1 MAKWTQQMPLI
12 IEVESISLLTDEQ
25 AKQINGYIEQG
36 NGLDVIIKEQS
47 GEEMTVIGVIPE
59 VKNSEGEVTANAYI
73 EVVKNGSI
81 VKAGVTENLPAPTI
95 KGDSTFTD
103 KVAVT
108 IEAREGCDIYYTTDG
123 STPDKDSTAYEGE
136 IEVSSTTTIKAIA
149 YKGESLYSEVSSKT
163 FTKIVEK
170 PVIAGDTPFDSS
182 TEVTITAAEG
192 ASIYYTND
200 GSTPTSGSTAY
211 SEALTLEATTT
222 IKAIA
227 VKGGI
232 TSEVASKTFTKNA

>member
-12 IEVESISLLTDEQ
+12 IEVESVSLLTDEQ
-25 AKQINGYIEQG
+25 VKQINGYIEHG
-36 NGLDVIIKEQS
+36 NGLDVIIREQS
-47 GEEMTVIGVIPE
+47 GEEMAVIGVIPE
-59 VKNSEGEVTANAYI
+59 VKNAQGEVVSTAYI

-95 KGDSTFTD
+95 KGNSTFTD
-103 KVAVT
+103 KETVT

-149 YKGESLYSEVSSKT
+149 YKGELYSEVSSKT
-163 FTKIVEK
+163 VTKIVEK

-232 TSEVASKTFTKNA
+232 TSEVASKTFTKS

>member
-1 MAKWTQQMPLI
+1 MPLLME
-12 IEVESISLLTDEQ
+12 IEAITLLSDEDV
-25 AKQINGYIEQG
+25 KKIKGYIEQG
-36 NGLDVIIKEQS
+36 NILDVQFKDAS
-47 GEEMTVIGVIPE
+47 GELMIPTGFIPE
-59 VKNSEGEVTANAYI
+59 VKNSEGEVTTNAYVTVI
-73 EVVKNGSI
+73 KNGNI
-81 VKAGVTENLPAPTI
+81 VKAEVTENIPAPTI

-103 KVAVT
+103 TENVT

-149 YKGESLYSEVSSKT
+149 YKGELYSEVSSKT

-170 PVIAGDTPFDSS
+170 PVIAGDTPFESS

-232 TSEVASKTFTKNA
+232 TSEVASKTFTKS

>member
-1 MAKWTQQMPLI
+1 MTKWTQQMPLV
-12 IEVESISLLTDEQ
+12 IEVESVSLLTDEQ

-36 NGLDVIIKEQS
+36 NGLDVIIREQS
-47 GEEMTVIGVIPE
+47 GEEMAVIGVIPE
-59 VKNSEGEVTANAYI
+59 VKNAQGEVTSTAYI
-73 EVVKNGSI
+73 EVVKNGSV
-81 VKAGVTENLPAPTI
+81 VKAGVTETLPAPTI

-103 KVAVT
+103 KETVT

-149 YKGESLYSEVSSKT
+149 YKGELYSEVSSKT
-163 FTKIVEK
+163 ITKIVEK
-170 PVIAGDTPFDSS
+170 PVIAGDTPFESS

-192 ASIYYTND
+192 ANIYYTND

-232 TSEVASKTFTKNA
+232 TSEVASKTFTKS

>member
-1 MAKWTQQMPLI
+1 MTKWTQQMPLVL
-12 IEVESISLLTDEQ
+12 EVESVSLLTDEQ
-25 AKQINGYIEQG
+25 VKKINGYIEQG

-59 VKNSEGEVTANAYI
+59 VKNAEGEVTANAYI
-73 EVVKNGSI
+73 EVVKNGNI
-81 VKAGVTENLPAPTI
+81 VKAEVTENIPAPTI

-103 KVAVT
+103 KENVT

-149 YKGESLYSEVSSKT
+149 YKGELYSEVSSKT
-163 FTKIVEK
+163 ITKIVEK

-200 GSTPTSGSTAY
+200 GSTPTTASTAY

>member
-1 MAKWTQQMPLI
+1 MPLVM
-12 IEVESISLLTDEQ
+12 EMESITLLTDDEV
-25 AKQINGYIEQG
+25 KQIKGYIEQG
-36 NGLDVIIKEQS
+36 NIHDVQFKEAS
-47 GEEMTVIGVIPE
+47 GETMAVVGFIPE
-59 VKNSEGEVTANAYI
+59 VKNSSGEVTANAYV

-81 VKAGVTENLPAPTI
+81 VKAEVTENLPAPVI

-103 KVAVT
+103 KDTVT
-108 IEAREGCDIYYTTDG
+108 IVAREGCDIYYTTDG
-123 STPDKDSTAYEGE
+123 STPDSDSTAYEGE

-149 YKGESLYSEVSSKT
+149 YKGELYSGVSSKT

-170 PVIAGDTPFDSS
+170 PVITGDTPFETS

-200 GSTPTSGSTAY
+200 GSTPTAASTAY

-232 TSEVASKTFTKNA
+232 TSEVASKTFTKS

>member
-1 MAKWTQQMPLI
+1 MSKWTQQMPLVM
-12 IEVESISLLTDEQ
+12 EVESITLLTDDEV
-25 AKQINGYIEQG
+25 KQIKGYIEQG
-36 NGLDVIIKEQS
+36 NILDVQFKEAS
-47 GEEMTVIGVIPE
+47 GETMAVVGFIPE
-59 VKNSEGEVTANAYI
+59 VKNDEGEVTANAYV

-81 VKAGVTENLPAPTI
+81 VKAGVTENLPAPVI

-163 FTKIVEK
+163 FTK
-170 PVIAGDTPFDSS
+170 S
-182 TEVTITAAEG
+182 
-192 ASIYYTND
+192 
-200 GSTPTSGSTAY
+200 
-211 SEALTLEATTT
+211 
-222 IKAIA
+222 
-227 VKGGI
+227 
-232 TSEVASKTFTKNA
+232 

>member
-1 MAKWTQQMPLI
+1 MTKWTQQMPLI
-12 IEVESISLLTDEQ
+12 MEVESISLLTDKDVEQ
-25 AKQINGYIEQG
+25 VNGYIEQG
-36 NGLDVIIKEQS
+36 NILDVQIKETS
-47 GEEMTVIGVIPE
+47 GEEMAVISFIPE
-59 VKNSEGEVTANAYI
+59 EKNSEGEVTSNAYI
-73 EVVKNGSI
+73 TVVKNGSV
-81 VKAGVTENLPAPTI
+81 VKAEVTENLPAPVI

-149 YKGESLYSEVSSKT
+149 YKGELYSDVSSKT
-163 FTKIVEK
+163 VTKIVEK
-170 PVIAGDTPFDSS
+170 PVIAGDTPFETS

-192 ASIYYTND
+192 ATIYYTND
-200 GSTPTSGSTAY
+200 GSTPTAASTAY

-232 TSEVASKTFTKNA
+232 TSEVASKTFTKNE